1 MLSKFHAEQS
11 KKNIHPMTSS
21 REMRNAEMLG
31 CMVAKAIDAY
41 IWNEMEVIEAH
52 KTKVRAKD
60 HIEGVIPPPKGVSGV
75 YKIED
80 PERRQKFIASMVKEI
95 SALTEM
101 ETISHLHTA
110 EELQDEFGV
119 DIVKKPAVP
128 TLFVFENKPVDGDN
142 RPESMLAKGRM
153 CLVGT
158 PRNMQ
163 QGVHYDSVYAA
174 TPGQDSIMLFN
185 ALVVYLKLLRQA
197 FDVGNAYGWAAQNEK
212 LAVEY
217 PRGLEQY
224 NAKGQRLYMCL
235 HRNTYGKP
243 DGANLWYKER
253 DSFWLEFFNDN
264 EKNPGWKCRQLIME
278 QTLFEF
284 TYTAPQGDR
293 VDTEAVTKVTYLLA
307 WSDDCDM
314 AGTDKAMMQFIE
326 DASHA
331 RWKIKKVSA
340 DFMLGVR
347 RTLTEDPDNGAWVLT
362 LTQEEYIDGVV
373 GAYKEHLAAAG
384 WANKSPK
391 TPVPQLSKDFS
402 PLSLADD
409 TPEAEWKEVEKRGYK
424 AICGSLIWVSR
435 FTHREISYG
444 ISMCCRVMS
453 KPSYRAWNCCMQMVA
468 WLRDHKTVG
477 MRFRSDETEH
487 GLVSTCDASNKADL
501 KDSRCQ
507 HCDVLQWCGGT
518 VSMLSSKHAHAG
530 WGSPAN
536 EYMAIRWAAVSVM
549 KFRNLFEELGLHEVI
564 KEPTK
569 IYVDNNTAIHWVK
582 TGKIT
587 PGNQYLD
594 LAYHQVREW
603 EGAQHIKVLAVHTKD
618 NISDIGSKPCGEDE
632 FINFYPVLCGREK
645 WVIKIPRDT
654 MTFT

>member
-1 MLSKFHAEQS
+1 MIRDLASA
-11 KKNIHPMTSS
+11 SS
-21 REMRNAEMLG
+21 G
-31 CMVAKAIDAY
+31 
-41 IWNEMEVIEAH
+41 
-52 KTKVRAKD
+52 T
-60 HIEGVIPPPKGVSGV
+60 SGV
-75 YKIED
+75 
-80 PERRQKFIASMVKEI
+80 
-95 SALTEM
+95 
-101 ETISHLHTA
+101 
-110 EELQDEFGV
+110 
-119 DIVKKPAVP
+119 
-128 TLFVFENKPVDGDN
+128 
-142 RPESMLAKGRM
+142 
-153 CLVGT
+153 
-158 PRNMQ
+158 
-163 QGVHYDSVYAA
+163 
-174 TPGQDSIMLFN
+174 
-185 ALVVYLKLLRQA
+185 
-197 FDVGNAYGWAAQNEK
+197 
-212 LAVEY
+212 
-217 PRGLEQY
+217 
-224 NAKGQRLYMCL
+224 
-235 HRNTYGKP
+235 
-243 DGANLWYKER
+243 
-253 DSFWLEFFNDN
+253 
-264 EKNPGWKCRQLIME
+264 
-278 QTLFEF
+278 
-284 TYTAPQGDR
+284 
-293 VDTEAVTKVTYLLA
+293 
-307 WSDDCDM
+307 
-314 AGTDKAMMQFIE
+314 AGF
-326 DASHA
+326 H
-331 RWKIKKVSA
+331 V
-340 DFMLGVR
+340 
-347 RTLTEDPDNGAWVLT
+347 
-362 LTQEEYIDGVV
+362 
-373 GAYKEHLAAAG
+373 
-384 WANKSPK
+384 
-391 TPVPQLSKDFS
+391 
-402 PLSLADD
+402 ADD